1 MDFELP
7 DELKMI
13 QSTVRDFVTEQL
25 KPLERS
31 ILGRAADL
39 SDATMYLPL
48 EKERELRGMVK
59 DLGLW
64 GVNMPEELGGVGLDT
79 LGNCLVEE
87 ELAQTIVPF
96 SFGDVTPLL
105 FDCNEAQKGK
115 YFSPVLERQKY
126 AYLALMEP
134 SKEGFENMEMR
145 AEKTNGRYYLNGK
158 KVSLSR
164 AGEDYF
170 AVVFAKLIPGQSEGT
185 LGKEPREGVTCFL
198 VDKDTPGFVANGGR
212 AKTGWE
218 AQVRE
223 PILLAFDHC
232 QVSGENILG
241 EEGKAF
247 YLGRKWLP
255 ARRVVRGARCVG
267 AAQRVLEESTIQAQ
281 TWTSFGQ
288 FISGRPSIQAALA
301 DIATSIH
308 IARLMVYEVAW
319 KADQGQSIQREAAMV
334 KLFATQ
340 MIHSVADNA
349 SHIFNAPAYVGGLPM
364 ERFCRNAIATS
375 VTDSALQLQ
384 RDIIARDI
392 LKGMKV

>member
-39 SDATMYLPL
+39 SDATMYLPV
-48 EKERELRGMVK
+48 EKERELMGMVK
-59 DLGLW
+59 ELGLW
-64 GVNMPEELGGVGLDT
+64 GVGIPEELGGGGLDT

-96 SFGDVTPLL
+96 SFGDVTPIL
-105 FDCNEAQKGK
+105 FDCSPEQREK
-115 YFSPVLERQKY
+115 YFAPVLERQKY

-134 SKEGFENMEMR
+134 SKEGFEDMEMK
-145 AEKTNGRYYLNGK
+145 AEKTNGYYSLNGR

-164 AGEDYF
+164 PGEDYF
-170 AVVFAKLIPGQSEGT
+170 AVVFARTT
-185 LGKEPREGVTCFL
+185 LDRKPREGVTCFL
-198 VDKDTPGFVANGGR
+198 VDKDAPGFAATGGKGK
-212 AKTGWE
+212 AGWE

-223 PILLAFDHC
+223 PISLVFDRC
-232 QVSGENILG
+232 QVPAENVLG

-247 YLGRKWLP
+247 HLGKKWLP
-255 ARRVVRGARCVG
+255 ARRIVRGARCVG
-267 AAQRVLEESTIQAQ
+267 AAQRILEESTTQAQ

-288 FISGRPSIQAALA
+288 IISGRPSVQAALA
-301 DIATSIH
+301 DIASNIH
-308 IARLMVYEVAW
+308 AARLMVYEVAW
-319 KADQGQSIQREAAMV
+319 RADQGQWLRREAAMV
-334 KLFATQ
+334 KLFVTQ

-349 SHIFNAPAYVGGLPM
+349 AHIFSAPAYVAGLPM
-364 ERFCRNAIATS
+364 ERFCRDATAMS
-375 VTDSALQLQ
+375 ATNFALQLQ
-384 RDIIARDI
+384 RNIIARDI
-392 LKGMKV
+392 LKGVKMG